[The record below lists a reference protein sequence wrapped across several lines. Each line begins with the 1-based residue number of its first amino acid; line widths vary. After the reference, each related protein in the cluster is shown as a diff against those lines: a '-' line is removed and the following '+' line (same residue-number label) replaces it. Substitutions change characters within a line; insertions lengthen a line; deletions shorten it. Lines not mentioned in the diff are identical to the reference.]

1 MIIFSWLC
9 MKFRYIGGIVQVVP
23 LKTSNIIVNLILP
36 FTFYFQILVIQTI
49 INNTKRND
57 NFKATH
63 HEFRTHPWKKLLQGF
78 IVTYN
83 VNISESLIQSKIW
96 KIIINKMCCSV
107 FSSTYKKSLF
117 SLLLK
122 YLFQFLSSPFSL
134 STYQK
139 WYTVWRIVMRFS
151 CLFSLSHC
159 IINIE

>member
-36 FTFYFQILVIQTI
+36 FTFYFQILVMQTI

-63 HEFRTHPWKKLLQGF
+63 HEFRTHPWKKVLQGF
-78 IVTYN
+78 IMTYN

-96 KIIINKMCCSV
+96 KITINKKFTYLYLCCSV
-107 FSSTYKKSLF
+107 IFFHLSKMVVFFSIEIYFSFFLPSSLF
-117 SLLLK
+117 YMSNMVYSVK
-122 YLFQFLSSPFSL
+122 DS
-134 STYQK
+134 
-139 WYTVWRIVMRFS
+139 
-151 CLFSLSHC
+151 
-159 IINIE
+159 

>member
-9 MKFRYIGGIVQVVP
+9 MKFSYIGGIVQVVP

-63 HEFRTHPWKKLLQGF
+63 HEFRTHPWKKVLQGF
-78 IVTYN
+78 IMTYN

-96 KIIINKMCCSV
+96 RLPSIKNLLTCICV
-107 FSSTYKKSLF
+107 ALLFSSTYQKRLF
-117 SLLLK
+117 SFLLK
-122 YLFQFLSSPFSL
+122 YISVFFFPLPFS
-134 STYQK
+134 TCQT
-139 WYTVWRIVMRFS
+139 WFTVWRIAKIASRFP
-151 CLFSLSHC
+151 
-159 IINIE
+159 II

>member
-96 KIIINKMCCSV
+96 KIIINKKFTYLYLCFSV
-107 FSSTYKKSLF
+107 FSSTYQKCCFLF
-117 SLLLK
+117 YWNICFS
-122 YLFQFLSSPFSL
+122 FFLPPSPFL
-134 STYQK
+134 HVKHGIQ
-139 WYTVWRIVMRFS
+139 
-151 CLFSLSHC
+151 C
-159 IINIE
+159 EG